1 MNPRV
6 RSLKADSNWI
16 LLSFILVLCQLT
28 AYPQSEKKSDN
39 TTTLNKV
46 LSFRFYIGM
55 NATKCSLET
64 VEDYEHV
71 VWTDPGHLHDAIF
84 SQSWDYYHHF
94 DHLVHDVK
102 SYQIS
107 NIKTF
112 YCPGVSIGLGC
123 EFRISDHFAFQANPT
138 ISFNSNKIVYDIVL
152 FDENGNPL
160 INENGEDI
168 SRCSIGDRS
177 LKNDGWL
184 DLPLLM
190 KYSLHGFERVYLV
203 GGIVPRLSIKGSRE
217 SNTRI
222 FVDPFDLA
230 FEFGLGVKIYKEIGL
245 QLNMYLGMI
254 NVLEKKSNFFDLPL
268 QSMKNN
274 QFQIL
279 ICF

>member
-1 MNPRV
+1 M
-6 RSLKADSNWI
+6 
-16 LLSFILVLCQLT
+16 
-28 AYPQSEKKSDN
+28 
-39 TTTLNKV
+39 
-46 LSFRFYIGM
+46 
-55 NATKCSLET
+55 
-64 VEDYEHV
+64 
-71 VWTDPGHLHDAIF
+71 HDAIF
-84 SQSWDYYHHF
+84 SQGWDYYHHF
-94 DHLVHDVK
+94 DHLGHAVK
-102 SYQIS
+102 SYQIT
-107 NIKTF
+107 NIETF

-138 ISFNSNKIVYDIVL
+138 ISFNSNKIVYDILL

-168 SRCSIGDRS
+168 SRCSLGDRS

-203 GGIVPRLSIKGSRE
+203 GGIVPRLSIKGIRE
-217 SNTRI
+217 KQPIYTNNNPSNTRI

-245 QLNMYLGMI
+245 QLNMYLGMR
-254 NVLEKKSNFFDLPL
+254 NVLEKKSIFFDLPL